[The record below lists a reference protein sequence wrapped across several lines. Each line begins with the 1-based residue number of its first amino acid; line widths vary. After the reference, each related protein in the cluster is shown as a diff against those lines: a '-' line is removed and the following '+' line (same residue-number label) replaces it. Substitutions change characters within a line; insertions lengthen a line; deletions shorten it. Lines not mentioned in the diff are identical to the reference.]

1 MPSEAV
7 ARAARECSEQERETQ
22 RCGAAD
28 FDQSALAFSVMGEQN
43 PPGSEADE
51 PCAPAD
57 AAQIGVTVGIE
68 GVSRRFRTGFL
79 ALTGV
84 DLTIGAGEMVA
95 VVGPSGCGKSTL
107 LKIIAGLLTPTAG
120 EVDFGG
126 DRPEIGYVFQD
137 AHLLPWRNAIR
148 NVELFLEVDGV
159 KRQPRRDRARGALR
173 LVGLSDF
180 EDAYPGELSGGMKM
194 RVSLARTFATDP
206 QLMLFDEPFAA
217 LDEITRNRLNN
228 DLIRLQRDRGV
239 TGVFVTHSIGEAV
252 FLADRVAV
260 MSPAPGRIVG
270 IVDVGFGDD
279 RRAELRTSTEFAAV
293 ARAVSEIMAAH
304 ELTEGDE
311 VMAALE

>member
-1 MPSEAV
+1 MGQANAQGSGGDG
-7 ARAARECSEQERETQ
+7 RAAPVDMPQ
-22 RCGAAD
+22 A
-28 FDQSALAFSVMGEQN
+28 
-43 PPGSEADE
+43 
-51 PCAPAD
+51 
-57 AAQIGVTVGIE
+57 GVTVAIE

-79 ALTGV
+79 ALTEV
-84 DLTIGAGEMVA
+84 DLTIGAGELVA

-107 LKIIAGLLTPTAG
+107 LKIIAGLLTPTDG
-120 EVDFGG
+120 VVDFGG
-126 DRPEIGYVFQD
+126 DRPETGYVFQD

-159 KRQPRRDRARGALR
+159 RKQERRERARQALQ
-173 LVGLSDF
+173 LVGLADF
-180 EDAYPGELSGGMKM
+180 EGSYPAELSGGMKM

-270 IVDVGFGDD
+270 IVDVPFGGD
-279 RRAELRTSTEFAAV
+279 RSAALRTSAEFAAV
-293 ARAVSEIMAAH
+293 ARDVSEIMAAY
-304 ELTEGDE
+304 EVAEGQE
-311 VMAALE
+311 IMAAKE

>member
-1 MPSEAV
+1 VGSTDA
-7 ARAARECSEQERETQ
+7 Q
-22 RCGAAD
+22 
-28 FDQSALAFSVMGEQN
+28 
-43 PPGSEADE
+43 GSEADGF
-51 PCAPAD
+51 PAPAGPSG
-57 AAQIGVTVGIE
+57 AGVTVAVD

-79 ALTGV
+79 ALDEV
-84 DLTIGAGEMVA
+84 DLTIAAGQMVA

-279 RRAELRTSTEFAAV
+279 RRAELRTSTEFAKV

-311 VMAALE
+311 VMAARE

>member
-1 MPSEAV
+1 MGQANPQRSEV
-7 ARAARECSEQERETQ
+7 
-22 RCGAAD
+22 D
-28 FDQSALAFSVMGEQN
+28 DHSAYVDTPQV
-43 PPGSEADE
+43 
-51 PCAPAD
+51 
-57 AAQIGVTVGIE
+57 GVTVAID

-120 EVDFGG
+120 VVDFGG
-126 DRPEIGYVFQD
+126 SRPETGYVFQD
-137 AHLLPWRNAIR
+137 AHLLPWRTAIR

-159 KRQPRRDRARGALR
+159 RKRERRDRARGALQ
-173 LVGLSDF
+173 LVGLADF
-180 EDAYPGELSGGMKM
+180 EGSYPAELSGGMKM

-217 LDEITRNRLNN
+217 VDEITRNRLNN

-260 MSPAPGRIVG
+260 MSPAPGRVVG
-270 IVDVGFGDD
+270 IVDVPFGDD
-279 RRAELRTSTEFAAV
+279 RGAALRTSVEFAAV
-293 ARAVSEIMAAH
+293 ARDVSEIMAAH
-304 ELTEGDE
+304 EIIEGHE
-311 VMAALE
+311 LMAAHEVEGHEFMAAHE

>member
-1 MPSEAV
+1 MGRAN
-7 ARAARECSEQERETQ
+7 AR
-22 RCGAAD
+22 
-28 FDQSALAFSVMGEQN
+28 
-43 PPGSEADE
+43 GSGADE
-51 PCAPAD
+51 PPAPVDTPQA
-57 AAQIGVTVGIE
+57 GVTVAID

-107 LKIIAGLLTPTAG
+107 LKIIAGLLTPTDG
-120 EVDFGG
+120 VVDFGG
-126 DRPEIGYVFQD
+126 DRPETGYVFQD
-137 AHLLPWRNAIR
+137 AHLLPWRTTIR

-159 KRQPRRDRARGALR
+159 RKPERRDRARAAVR
-173 LVGLSDF
+173 LVGLTDF
-180 EDAYPGELSGGMKM
+180 EDSYPAELSGGMKM
-194 RVSLARTFATDP
+194 RVSLARTLATDP

-270 IVDVGFGDD
+270 IVDVPFGDD
-279 RRAELRTSTEFAAV
+279 RRAELRTSAEFAAV
-293 ARAVSEIMAAH
+293 ARDVSEIMAAH
-304 ELTEGDE
+304 EVAEGHE
-311 VMAALE
+311 TMAAHEVAEGHETMRAHE